1 MTVKLTLKQFKNDTY
16 KPSWDYRVV
25 GIEDTVRWHIGERL
39 SKAEVQTIL
48 DNKAKP
54 VKVVIR

>member
-25 GIEDTVRWHIGERL
+25 GVEDTVSWHIGQRLNKIEVER
-39 SKAEVQTIL
+39 II
-48 DNKAKP
+48 NNRAKP